1 MFHNMKKYEI
11 KLHLGGFYMVNEYS
25 VFMQFMLELVNNGE
39 GLK

>member
-1 MFHNMKKYEI
+1 MFHNMKKHEI
-11 KLHLGGFYMVNEYS
+11 KLHLRGFYMVNEYS